1 MDYRELTEQ
10 EYYDRLRI
18 VVIGAEGL
26 HARAQDVGDGMA
38 TIGYGYT
45 FNRGNNA
52 SIWRNSGIPLT
63 PQELASLEAIDRAP
77 AADRTRLGL
86 AFPRTLTVEEGDQLL
101 RASVREY
108 EGPAEA
114 LSMPLSEERVA
125 LVSLTYNRGEG
136 ALMGNPARSIPEHPI
151 MGTIRDGD
159 RAEAWFQMRYNC
171 WGSADAQFEGG
182 LRKRRF
188 AEAQVFGLYDDPDNV
203 SPQEA
208 QGVVRM
214 YALHRNEIDR
224 VEQSYGVSIDGES
237 ARRNR
242 ISEANRDY
250 PALVGQYGSIQ
261 NISDALE
268 PAREALLSNV
278 REENPALAERLAF
291 EDLPMGRIFAD
302 PGRDLR
308 QGVSVEQDIA
318 AMRNQRTPPRAATI
332 ESVGREQRN
341 STTEDLDPAHMAVV
355 DSRRMTRGRD
365 PQEIDSNDLLLGN
378 GGDDALR
385 GGRGDDVLIGGAG
398 RDRLE
403 GGQGRDLYLTDAGDT
418 IVDADGL
425 GEVRMGGQ
433 LVTGGRLVEGQTD
446 LYRSEDGRFT
456 FRTEAAGLRVTDA
469 SGAEIRI
476 ENFRS
481 GGLGI
486 TLDAGREQRGDAQI
500 PAGEQAPERQRM
512 IEDDRPRDNSITPDP
527 MLQPRTLG
535 RRSDVLDSE
544 LDPRSPD
551 HPGYSLNTNIRTAV
565 TRAEAGIGKAWADDS
580 EALTARLYGMALGK
594 GFSADD
600 HFVVAFNERTATRQS
615 GEIAFLQRVGV
626 GASVDPY
633 ENRVQVATGDLR
645 NASADETYRNIA
657 AAISV
662 PNQAAE
668 VQQELVEQQ
677 RSAPR
682 IG

>member
-10 EYYDRLRI
+10 QYYERI
-18 VVIGAEGL
+18 RVVVIGAEGL
-26 HARAQDVGDGMA
+26 HGRAQDVGDGMA

-52 SIWRNSGIPLT
+52 DIWRSSNIQLT
-63 PQELASLEAIDRAP
+63 PQEIAALEAIDRAP
-77 AADRTRLGL
+77 AGDRTRLGL
-86 AFPRTLTVEEGDQLL
+86 AFSRTLTAEEGDQLL

-108 EGPAEA
+108 EGPARA

-125 LVSLTYNRGEG
+125 VVSLTYNRGEG
-136 ALMGNPARSIPEHPI
+136 ALMGNPARNIPEHPI
-151 MGTIRDGD
+151 MGAIRDGD
-159 RAEAWFQMRYNC
+159 RAEAWFQLRYNC

-188 AEAQVFGLYDDPDNV
+188 AEAQVFGLYDNLDNV

-208 QGVVRM
+208 QSVVRM

-224 VEQSYGVSIDGES
+224 VELGYGVSIDGEP

-250 PALVGQYGSIQ
+250 SALVDQYGNIP

-268 PAREALLSNV
+268 PARRALLGNL
-278 REENPALAERLAF
+278 REENPALEERFAPENF
-291 EDLPMGRIFAD
+291 SMGRIFAD

-308 QGVSVEQDIA
+308 HDTSVEQDIA
-318 AMRNQRTPPRAATI
+318 AMRNQRNPPRAATI

-341 STTEDLDPAHMAVV
+341 STTEDLDSAHAALV
-355 DSRRMTRGRD
+355 DSQRMTRRRD
-365 PQEIDSNDLLLGN
+365 PREADSNNLLLGN
-378 GGDDALR
+378 GGDDTLR
-385 GGRGDDVLIGGAG
+385 GGRGDDVLLGGTG

-403 GGQGRDLYLTDAGDT
+403 GGQGRDLYVTDVGDT
-418 IVDADGL
+418 IVDADGV

-456 FRTEAAGLRVTDA
+456 FRMEEEGLRVINA
-469 SGAEIRI
+469 SGAEVRI

-481 GGLGI
+481 GSLGI
-486 TLDAGREQRGDAQI
+486 TLDAARGQRGDTQVPI
-500 PAGEQAPERQRM
+500 EEQVPERRRL
-512 IEDDRPRDNSITPDP
+512 IEDDRPRDNSITPDATSEP
-527 MLQPRTLG
+527 QPFG
-535 RRSDVLDSE
+535 RQSDMRE
-544 LDPRSPD
+544 IGTDPRSPG
-551 HPGYSLNTNIRTAV
+551 HPGYLLNTNIRAAV
-565 TRAEAGIGKAWADDS
+565 TRAETGIGKAWDENS
-580 EALTARLYGMALGK
+580 EVMTARLYGLALGRRF
-594 GFSADD
+594 GADD
-600 HFVVAFNERTATRQS
+600 DFVVAFNERTATREP
-615 GEIAFLQRVGV
+615 GEIVFLQRGGV

-633 ENRVQVATGDLR
+633 ENRVQLATGELR
-645 NASADETYRNIA
+645 DASADEIYRNIA
-657 AAISV
+657 AAISA
-662 PNQAAE
+662 PNHAATA
-668 VQQELVEQQ
+668 QLELEQQ
-677 RSAPR
+677 QRGALR